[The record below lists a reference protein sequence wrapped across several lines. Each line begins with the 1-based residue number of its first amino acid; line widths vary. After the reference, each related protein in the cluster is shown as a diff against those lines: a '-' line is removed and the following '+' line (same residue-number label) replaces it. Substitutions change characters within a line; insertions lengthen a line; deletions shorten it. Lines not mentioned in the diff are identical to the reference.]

1 MTMPQMQK
9 AMSGLRLLLAA
20 ARAKDEELEAAAR
33 QFRRQLERAPRYAVQ
48 GGNPIDATLNMM
60 GEIQERLNQVEERRE
75 HLASIRRQA
84 EAELQALNITFKI
97 AEAKDE
103 LAGIRAAAADG
114 AGGGGDTERAAELE
128 RFIQDASEQAAQ
140 AITGDFTPP
149 SL

>member
-20 ARAKDEELEAAAR
+20 ARAKDEEFEAAAR

-103 LAGIRAAAADG
+103 LAGIRVAAG
-114 AGGGGDTERAAELE
+114 AGGDADTERAAELE

-140 AITGDFTPP
+140 AITGDFIPP

>member
-20 ARAKDEELEAAAR
+20 ARAKDEELEAASR

-75 HLASIRRQA
+75 HLASIQRQA

-103 LAGIRAAAADG
+103 LAGIRAAAG
-114 AGGGGDTERAAELE
+114 AGGDADMERAAELE

-140 AITGDFTPP
+140 AITEDFTPP

>member
-1 MTMPQMQK
+1 MPQMQK
-9 AMSGLRLLLAA
+9 AMSGLRLLLAS
-20 ARAKDEELEAAAR
+20 ARAKDDELEAAAR

-75 HLASIRRQA
+75 HLASIQRQA

-103 LAGIRAAAADG
+103 LAGIRAAAAADG
-114 AGGGGDTERAAELE
+114 AGSSGDMERAAELE
-128 RFIQDASEQAAQ
+128 RFIQDASERAAQ
-140 AITGDFTPP
+140 AITGDFIPP